1 MNHHS
6 CRHFLSIVTCL
17 IMVFLVSWKYQF
29 LKVIIIVI
37 TYVSAIKNAHM
48 SSSLTDAFKV
58 MFFSLFIQIHS
69 FIHIH
74 TIGIDESALDIKN
87 YLKSLMKPIV
97 FLVPILILLNI

>member
-1 MNHHS
+1 MQTFFEYS
-6 CRHFLSIVTCL
+6 YMVPFCL
-17 IMVFLVSWKYQF
+17 NMVFLVSWKYPF
-29 LKVIIIVI
+29 LKVIIMVI
-37 TYVSAIKNAHM
+37 TYVSALKNAHM

-58 MFFSLFIQIHS
+58 MLFSLFIQIHS

-74 TIGIDESALDIKN
+74 TIGIDESAFDIKN